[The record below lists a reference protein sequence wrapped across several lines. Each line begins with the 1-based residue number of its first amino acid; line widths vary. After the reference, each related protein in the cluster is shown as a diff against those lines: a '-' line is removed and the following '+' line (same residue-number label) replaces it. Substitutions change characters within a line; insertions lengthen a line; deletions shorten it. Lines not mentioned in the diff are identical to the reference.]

1 MGNCE
6 TIGAEGRCLFSTIT
20 NLCFGTLCANNCEN
34 CNPNVGTECEDSFAP
49 PFGCTVS
56 GTGGAEECLPAD
68 PFTTSPSAAPTQ
80 APTQPPSTTPS
91 DSPSQPPT
99 QSPSFSPTS
108 NPTTDPTS
116 NPTPDSPDDTTANPT
131 SNPTNN
137 PVTNSPTGQ
146 PTTNPTVNPTT
157 PSPTL
162 PCCCSSASESESDS
176 SSVDTT
182 RRLLSSDSDSDSD
195 SASVDEPC
203 DDTCECL
210 DSTSGSGSD
219 SSSEG
224 ATSSAELET
233 TVVPVPINF
242 AANNVEK
249 DIDHGLDA
257 LMGDAMANGED
268 GSYEMDVSFT
278 KATYLNL
285 WGMVVLFLL
294 LNGLC
299 CFVCYKKKQD
309 KKSNCVNEFEASNLE
324 IVH

>member
-146 PTTNPTVNPTT
+146 PTANPTVNPTT

-176 SSVDTT
+176 SSVDDTT
-182 RRLLSSDSDSDSD
+182 RRLLSSDSDSDSDSD

-210 DSTSGSGSD
+210 DSASASGSD
-219 SSSEG
+219 SSSD
-224 ATSSAELET
+224 SSE
-233 TVVPVPINF
+233 VVTASPILF
-242 AANNVEK
+242 AAGNVEN

-257 LMGDAMANGED
+257 LMGDAMTNGEN

-278 KATYLNL
+278 KATYSNV

-309 KKSNCVNEFEASNLE
+309 KRSNSVNEFEASNLE

>member
-1 MGNCE
+1 MG
-6 TIGAEGRCLFSTIT
+6 
-20 NLCFGTLCANNCEN
+20 
-34 CNPNVGTECEDSFAP
+34 
-49 PFGCTVS
+49 
-56 GTGGAEECLPAD
+56 
-68 PFTTSPSAAPTQ
+68 
-80 APTQPPSTTPS
+80 
-91 DSPSQPPT
+91 
-99 QSPSFSPTS
+99 
-108 NPTTDPTS
+108 
-116 NPTPDSPDDTTANPT
+116 
-131 SNPTNN
+131 
-137 PVTNSPTGQ
+137 VTNSPTGQ
-146 PTTNPTVNPTT
+146 PTANPTVNPTT

-162 PCCCSSASESESDS
+162 PCCCSSESESESDS
-176 SSVDTT
+176 SSVDDTT
-182 RRLLSSDSDSDSD
+182 RRLLSSDSDSDSDSD

-210 DSTSGSGSD
+210 DSASASGSD

-242 AANNVEK
+242 AADNVEN
-249 DIDHGLDA
+249 DIDNGLDA

-309 KKSNCVNEFEASNLE
+309 KRSNCVNEFGASNLE

>member
-1 MGNCE
+1 MG
-6 TIGAEGRCLFSTIT
+6 
-20 NLCFGTLCANNCEN
+20 
-34 CNPNVGTECEDSFAP
+34 P
-49 PFGCTVS
+49 
-56 GTGGAEECLPAD
+56 
-68 PFTTSPSAAPTQ
+68 TT
-80 APTQPPSTTPS
+80 
-91 DSPSQPPT
+91 D
-99 QSPSFSPTS
+99 PTS

-137 PVTNSPTGQ
+137 TVTNRPTGQ
-146 PTTNPTVNPTT
+146 PTANPTVNPTT

-182 RRLLSSDSDSDSD
+182 RRLLSSDS
-195 SASVDEPC
+195 ASVDEPC

-210 DSTSGSGSD
+210 ESTSGSGSES

-242 AANNVEK
+242 AADNVEK
-249 DIDHGLDA
+249 DIDNGLDA

-309 KKSNCVNEFEASNLE
+309 QRSNSVNEFEASNLE

>member
-1 MGNCE
+1 MG
-6 TIGAEGRCLFSTIT
+6 
-20 NLCFGTLCANNCEN
+20 
-34 CNPNVGTECEDSFAP
+34 
-49 PFGCTVS
+49 
-56 GTGGAEECLPAD
+56 
-68 PFTTSPSAAPTQ
+68 
-80 APTQPPSTTPS
+80 
-91 DSPSQPPT
+91 
-99 QSPSFSPTS
+99 
-108 NPTTDPTS
+108 
-116 NPTPDSPDDTTANPT
+116 
-131 SNPTNN
+131 
-137 PVTNSPTGQ
+137 
-146 PTTNPTVNPTT
+146 
-157 PSPTL
+157 SPTL

-176 SSVDTT
+176 SSVDDTT

-210 DSTSGSGSD
+210 NSTSGSD

-224 ATSSAELET
+224 ATSSAEVET

-249 DIDHGLDA
+249 DIDNGLDA

-309 KKSNCVNEFEASNLE
+309 KRSNSVNEFEASNLE